1 LSISTLLGQDCFKP
15 RIDAGLPVFINIFI
29 LRRNI
34 MATINQI
41 AAAVSAGN
49 KKDAEALVQAA
60 LDEGIDPLEI
70 LNKGM
75 IDTMGLVGERFKTG
89 EIFVPEMLVAARA
102 MKAGV
107 EVLKP
112 RLSGEASVGLG
123 KCVIGTVA
131 GDLHDIGKNLVG
143 MMIESAGFTLIDL
156 GVDVSVDTFISTL
169 KSNPDTKVVA
179 LSCLLTTTMP
189 VIKEAVAAIKGAGI
203 AAKIIIGGAPITE
216 GFANEIGANG
226 YAPDAASAATLAKTI
241 IA

>member
-1 LSISTLLGQDCFKP
+1 
-15 RIDAGLPVFINIFI
+15 
-29 LRRNI
+29 
-34 MATINQI
+34 MATINELAKAI
-41 AAAVSAGN
+41 AAGR
-49 KKDAEALVQAA
+49 KKDAEALVEAA
-60 LDEGIDPLEI
+60 LDEGMDPLEI

-75 IDTMGLVGERFKTG
+75 IDTMGLVGEKFKTG

-102 MKAGV
+102 MKASV

-112 RLSGEASVGLG
+112 HLSGEASAGLG

-143 MMIESAGFTLIDL
+143 MMIESAGFTLVDL
-156 GVDVSVDTFISTL
+156 GVDVSADTFINTL
-169 KSNPDTKVVA
+169 KANPDTKVVA

-189 VIKEAVAAIKGAGI
+189 AIRDAVTAIKGAGV
-203 AAKIIIGGAPITE
+203 AVKIIVGGAPITE

-241 IA
+241 IV